1 MKITGKYSVAFFLK
15 FGVDFILLVNVLVIL
30 ALPFILNYLYDNPAI
45 VYKDSYTAESN
56 TRSETFDE
64 RAGSIASPESIGWN
78 LSNEIPKESYL
89 FMLCF
94 LYFSGISTALI
105 LFLLRR
111 ILKNLEK
118 DIILDYSN
126 ARAFKLLSI
135 SCFVLVLAF
144 IIKIFIYNSFLTI
157 FCFFVFII
165 LGLFSLVLSEVFRQ
179 GAIIKEENA
188 LTI

>member
-1 MKITGKYSVAFFLK
+1 MKITGRYSVAFFLK
-15 FGVDFILLVNVLVIL
+15 FGVDFILLVNIIVLL
-30 ALPFILNYLYDNPAI
+30 TLPLILNFLYENPAI
-45 VYKDSYTAESN
+45 VDNESYESVI
-56 TRSETFDE
+56 SDV
-64 RAGSIASPESIGWN
+64 ISPGRIGWN
-78 LSNEIPKESYL
+78 ISSEIPEESYI

-111 ILKNLEK
+111 ILGNLEK
-118 DIILDYSN
+118 DIILDHSN
-126 ARAFKLLSI
+126 ARAFKYLSMA
-135 SCFVLVLAF
+135 CFVLVAAF
-144 IIKIFIYNSFLTI
+144 IVKIFIYNSFLTV